1 MGCTYSTNTVTP
13 PPRTNRTNGNNGNN
27 STSLTPSLNGNP
39 HNRRVKAVPSWL
51 YDNGPITHSNL
62 NNRRQV
68 FWEAQTSGRR
78 IIWENLKVIS
88 EAMLAG
94 NIELAN
100 TLLDAADIRVPHS
113 DLSVCYDSLG
123 QLYQVPRY
131 AYSTPINVITDEE
144 AAAIANSTRKE
155 HIGPI
160 VDVPL
165 VLRIGPTPSN
175 MEQDIK
181 LTFKSNTTIK
191 EVKLALH
198 ETLMDGTHDIKPDSN
213 NTKPNKWIGKGLSPY
228 RQRIMYCGRELPDN
242 NHLQEARVE
251 PHTFLQIFIRPE

>member
-1 MGCTYSTNTVTP
+1 MGCTFSSTNTTA
-13 PPRTNRTNGNNGNN
+13 NGNTTTRSSRNNGNP
-27 STSLTPSLNGNP
+27 SLTPSLNGNP
-39 HNRRVKAVPSWL
+39 NNRRVKAVPSWL

-62 NNRRQV
+62 NHKRQV

-131 AYSTPINVITDEE
+131 AYSTPSNVITDEE

-155 HIGPI
+155 HIGPV
-160 VDVPL
+160 VDIPVII
-165 VLRIGPTPSN
+165 RIGPTSTN

-181 LTFKSNTTIK
+181 LTFKSNTTVK
-191 EVKLALH
+191 EVKLTLH
-198 ETLMDGTHDIKPDSN
+198 EALLDGNYDIKPDVN
-213 NTKPNKWIGKGLSPY
+213 NTKPNKWIGKGLAPY
-228 RQRIMYCGRELPDN
+228 RQRIMYSGRELPDN
-242 NHLQEARVE
+242 NHLQEARIE
-251 PHTFLQIFIRPE
+251 PQTFLQVFIRPE